1 MTNGPV
7 AIRHA
12 AHIIYDRFHARISRQ
27 RLLWQAAGAL
37 TPVMPPVCEELLRK
51 PGLEET
57 NDGRRI
63 GPAGAGIAAGAPLFA
78 VLPAD
83 P

>member
-1 MTNGPV
+1 MPVSPVNGCFGRRP
-7 AIRHA
+7 
-12 AHIIYDRFHARISRQ
+12 
-27 RLLWQAAGAL
+27 GAL